1 MTIINRFF
9 TDSFTLETITSG
21 LTTLSSPGQT
31 NSVPLTFDENNLGV
45 RLAGFSTGSG
55 TVTLHSSA
63 IESLTFPNNGE
74 LITLNTFTS
83 ISTISLIN
91 LTDEST
97 IGTIDIFLSTNAG
110 APIEFRSIQ
119 GTYKGRISRRERD
132 FTHGFS
138 GIEISTSPILFTL
151 YSVPATVKDYI
162 RVIGRTFEVIS
173 INYPSDIYGNIDHQE
188 IELGELSGT

>member
-21 LTTLSSPGQT
+21 LTTLSSLGQT

-55 TVTLHSSA
+55 TVTLHGSA

-110 APIEFRSIQ
+110 APIKVELV
-119 GTYKGRISRRERD
+119 GEK
-132 FTHGFS
+132 
-138 GIEISTSPILFTL
+138 EILHMVFL
-151 YSVPATVKDYI
+151 V
-162 RVIGRTFEVIS
+162 
-173 INYPSDIYGNIDHQE
+173 
-188 IELGELSGT
+188 

>member
-1 MTIINRFF
+1 MIDRFF
-9 TDSFTLETITSG
+9 TDSFTLETIASG
-21 LTTLSSPGQT
+21 LTTLSSLGQT

-55 TVTLHSSA
+55 TVTLHGNA

-91 LTDEST
+91 LTNEST
-97 IGTIDIFLSTNAG
+97 VGTIELFLSTNAG

-119 GTYKGRISRRERD
+119 GTHKGRVSRRERD
-132 FTHGFS
+132 FTSGFS
-138 GIEISTSPILFTL
+138 GVEVKTSPILFTL
-151 YSVPATVKDYI
+151 YSVPACVKDYI

-173 INYPSDIYGNIDHQE
+173 INYPSDMYGNINHQE